1 MDRMAE
7 IFEQRAP
14 AKRSITGL
22 LVGVLVGVI
31 LIGGTAYWWLKRTPP
46 LEDQRA
52 AILQGAYRPGSP
64 EFEDLQKKIMIAK
77 DEDRT
82 VESPTGLG
90 TISMFIYGN
99 IYNRTGKTIT
109 ALEVNVNVTDQKKNV
124 VKEKNVLVVPTEQ
137 PSIAPGAM
145 VPITTTLD
153 GFDRKDDRANYNF
166 KVTAIKVDG

>member
-1 MDRMAE
+1 MAE
-7 IFEQRAP
+7 MFEQKAP
-14 AKRSITGL
+14 EKRSNTGL
-22 LVGVLVGVI
+22 LVGVLVGAI
-31 LIGGTAYWWLKRTPP
+31 LIGVVAYRWLRKTPSID
-46 LEDQRA
+46 DQRA
-52 AILQGAYRPGSP
+52 AILQGSYRPGSP
-64 EFEDLQKKIMIAK
+64 EFEDLQKKVLIAK
-77 DEDRT
+77 DENRT

-124 VKEKNVLVVPTEQ
+124 IKEKNVLIVPMQQ
-137 PSIAPGAM
+137 PSIAPDTT

-166 KVTAIKVDG
+166 KVTAIKVTD